1 MSKKQKRMLFRVLA
15 SAVLFA
21 VALLLPT
28 EGWLRLF
35 TFLIPYAVIA
45 WDVLWRAVRNIA
57 HGQVFDEN
65 FLMSLATVGAL
76 ATGEY
81 PEAVFVML
89 FYQVGELFQSYAVD
103 QSRKSI
109 TSLMDIRPDYA
120 NIEVDGQLRQ
130 VEPEDV
136 AVGDT
141 IVIKAGERIPWTAW
155 CWRAPLT
162 WTLRPSPASPS
173 PGGPARRRC
182 DLRLCQPVRPAAGSG
197 HQGL

>member
-1 MSKKQKRMLFRVLA
+1 MSKKQKRMLFRVFA

-76 ATGEY
+76 AG
-81 PEAVFVML
+81 ML
-89 FYQVGELFQSYAVD
+89 GDLVASSLKRQQGIKDYGTIMPGHGGIMDRFDSVIFTLPTVLLLSYYLPIV
-103 QSRKSI
+103 
-109 TSLMDIRPDYA
+109 
-120 NIEVDGQLRQ
+120 LR
-130 VEPEDV
+130 
-136 AVGDT
+136 
-141 IVIKAGERIPWTAW
+141 
-155 CWRAPLT
+155 
-162 WTLRPSPASPS
+162 
-173 PGGPARRRC
+173 
-182 DLRLCQPVRPAAGSG
+182 
-197 HQGL
+197 

>member
-65 FLMSLATVGAL
+65 FLMSIATLAAFAIGDFA
-76 ATGEY
+76 
-81 PEAVFVML
+81 EAVGVML
-89 FYQVGELFQSYAVD
+89 FYRCGELFEDIAVEKSRGQIMDAVD
-103 QSRKSI
+103 
-109 TSLMDIRPDYA
+109 MRP
-120 NIEVDGQLRQ
+120 EVVNLLHGDE
-130 VEPEDV
+130 VEVIPAEEAQIGDV
-136 AVGDT
+136 LLVRVGD
-141 IVIKAGERIPWTAW
+141 RIP
-155 CWRAPLT
+155 LD
-162 WTLRPSPASPS
+162 
-173 PGGPARRRC
+173 G
-182 DLRLCQPVRPAAGSG
+182 VI
-197 HQGL
+197 

>member
-89 FYQVGELFQSYAVD
+89 FYQVGELFQSYAGTRPQTLQKFRRAMEQEPHLLQGTWMTPAVLSWLH
-103 QSRKSI
+103 QAPG
-109 TSLMDIRPDYA
+109 SLM
-120 NIEVDGQLRQ
+120 RQ
-130 VEPEDV
+130 
-136 AVGDT
+136 AKG
-141 IVIKAGERIPWTAW
+141 
-155 CWRAPLT
+155 
-162 WTLRPSPASPS
+162 
-173 PGGPARRRC
+173 
-182 DLRLCQPVRPAAGSG
+182 PAAG
-197 HQGL
+197 

>member
-89 FYQVGELFQSYAVD
+89 FFQVGELFQSYAVD
-103 QSRKSI
+103 KSRQSI
-109 TSLMDIRPDYA
+109 ADMMDIAPEYA
-120 NIEVDGQLRQ
+120 NVMEEGKLKQVDPFELAPDD
-130 VEPEDV
+130 EI
-136 AVGDT
+136 
-141 IVIKAGERIPWTAW
+141 IVMPGERIDSGTAAALRRYSVRTV
-155 CWRAPLT
+155 CVLPLF
-162 WTLRPSPASPS
+162 
-173 PGGPARRRC
+173 
-182 DLRLCQPVRPAAGSG
+182 
-197 HQGL
+197 

>member
-65 FLMSLATVGAL
+65 FLMSLA
-76 ATGEY
+76 
-81 PEAVFVML
+81 F
-89 FYQVGELFQSYAVD
+89 FF
-103 QSRKSI
+103 I
-109 TSLMDIRPDYA
+109 F
-120 NIEVDGQLRQ
+120 
-130 VEPEDV
+130 
-136 AVGDT
+136 
-141 IVIKAGERIPWTAW
+141 
-155 CWRAPLT
+155 
-162 WTLRPSPASPS
+162 
-173 PGGPARRRC
+173 
-182 DLRLCQPVRPAAGSG
+182 SG
-197 HQGL
+197 K